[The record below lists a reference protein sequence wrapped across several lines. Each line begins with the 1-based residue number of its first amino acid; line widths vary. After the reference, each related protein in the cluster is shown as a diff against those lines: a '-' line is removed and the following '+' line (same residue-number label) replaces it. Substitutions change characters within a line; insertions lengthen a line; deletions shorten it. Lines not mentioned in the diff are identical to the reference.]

1 MSKQYLIDIV
11 TTEKSKKIVYAE
23 ENDELTKE
31 EATEILKYS
40 FAKPLSKE
48 NIKPINSPEIKA
60 IKH

>member
-40 FAKPLSKE
+40 FDKPLSKE